1 MDPAVADVVG
11 ALDGTSSVAEVAA
24 RLGLDVDDTVEAV
37 GALRE
42 AGVLEG
48 GSVDLYAAVDDR
60 LRSPRTRAGA
70 RLWRAVRQQ
79 TLVVPGMDRIAG
91 AVDRAIGSELF
102 SVPAAAAGAVIAL
115 VGVAAF
121 SAILRRS
128 HIDLASPVS
137 GGDAAFIVVALL
149 VAAALHEFGHALA
162 VKHAGRRVNGAGF
175 QLYLGHPV
183 FYVDSTDLLFGTRR
197 QRALNA
203 VVGLFIEAVLAGAV
217 SLAVW
222 RFPTAS
228 YADALARVAALIYLS
243 VGLNLIPFIELDG
256 YWLLTDLLDTP
267 RLRARSFALIR
278 TQLVARLR
286 GRRGAFTTRER
297 WMLAFGIFGL
307 VFTVAAVATA
317 WFFWWPVV
325 TSIVGAL
332 AASGWLGI
340 GFLCLAAVVIIGPAL
355 GAAVRPAR
363 ALAGA
368 FMRLAGAAR
377 FRLQT
382 HWRVD
387 AANAIARLHPD
398 ADLDDDTLSD
408 LAGRVCRRVVRD
420 GETVVSLGD
429 GGHDWFVVR
438 KGRMEVFGRGGGV
451 LAILTAGDAFGE
463 RALLQ
468 RSPRTTSVRAII
480 RSEVFVLDGGAYL
493 RTVARARTCASVER
507 RRGGPLA

>member
-24 RLGLDVDDTVEAV
+24 RLDLDVDDTVEAV

-48 GSVDLYAAVDDR
+48 GSVDLYASVDDR
-60 LRSPRTRAGA
+60 LRSHRTRAGA

-79 TLVVPGMDRIAG
+79 TLVVPGTDRIAG

-102 SVPAAAAGAVIAL
+102 SAPAAAAGAVIAL
-115 VGVAAF
+115 VGVVAF

-128 HIDLASPVS
+128 HVDLASPVS

-203 VVGLFIEAVLAGAV
+203 VVGVSIEAVLAGAA

-228 YADALARVAALIYLS
+228 YADALARVAALMYLS

-267 RLRARSFALIR
+267 RLRARSFALMR
-278 TQLVARLR
+278 THLVARLR

-297 WMLAFGIFGL
+297 WMLAFGVFGI

-325 TSIVGAL
+325 SSIVGAL

-355 GAAVRPAR
+355 GAAVRPAL

-368 FMRLAGAAR
+368 VMRLAGAAR

-387 AANAIARLHPD
+387 AAKAIARLHPD

-408 LAGRVCRRVVRD
+408 LAGRVRRRVVRA

-438 KGRMEVFGRGGGV
+438 KGRMEVVGRGGGV
-451 LAILTAGDAFGE
+451 LVILTAGDAFGE

-468 RSPRTTSVRAII
+468 RGPHTASVRAII

-493 RTVARARTCASVER
+493 RTVARRTSAAAGS
-507 RRGGPLA
+507 A